1 MKLSFTFLLLFL
13 FTTLTFSQEGKSVTI
28 LPKWKKGDQ
37 FSFNI
42 KKIKIQDKK
51 NGQKQK
57 DSAVFIGKIKVLE
70 ITDSAIQ
77 NSYQTNYSFISQ
89 FGLGNEYFKN
99 VDLNKSLEIIYSCD
113 HEGAFEKIE
122 NWDAVEKEL
131 SLAFKALIDSFKKD
145 KTYSAEYISS
155 FEKVLN
161 VMKSQNFVEKNIYS
175 ELQLIHFL
183 MGIELSNKQEINYE
197 EELQNQ
203 FGSDPLRSEATLKV
217 ENIDFKNGEIT
228 VSQEKNL
235 NNEDV
240 NKFITSFFKKMN
252 IKDTDFGQA
261 LKDSKYKI
269 SDQTHFL
276 INYKIGIPEKI
287 TYKRSSE
294 VFIANENGSRF
305 DEVLI
310 ERIK

>member
-1 MKLSFTFLLLFL
+1 MRLSFTFLLFFL
-13 FTTLTFSQEGKSVTI
+13 FTSLSFGQEEKSVTI

-42 KKIKIQDKK
+42 KKIKIQEKK

-57 DSAVFIGKIKVLE
+57 DSALFVGKISVLE
-70 ITDSAIQ
+70 VSDSAIK
-77 NSYQTNYSFISQ
+77 NSYQTNYNFISQ

-99 VDLNKSLEIIYSCD
+99 ANLNKSLEIIYSCD

-131 SLAFKALIDSFKKD
+131 SLAFKTLLDSFKKE
-145 KTYSAEYISS
+145 KTYSGEYISS
-155 FEKVLN
+155 FENVLN
-161 VMKSQNFVEKNIYS
+161 VMKTQNFVEKNIYS

-183 MGIELSNKQEINYE
+183 MGIELTNKQEINYE

-217 ENIDFKNGEIT
+217 ENIDFKNSEIT

-235 NNEDV
+235 NKEDV
-240 NKFITSFFKKMN
+240 NKFIIGFFKKMN
-252 IKDTDFGQA
+252 IQEDDFGKV
-261 LKDSKYKI
+261 LKDSKYEI
-269 SDQTHFL
+269 SDETHFL

-294 VFIANENGSRF
+294 VFIANENGSRI